1 MRSTPPDEQDS
12 PLQLSV
18 DGDMTIRRAAEL
30 KPLLLPALE
39 HPGGLRL
46 QLQAVADIDATGV
59 QLLLATQAALRAL
72 GRPLQL
78 EGCSKAVGD
87 ALDLLGL
94 GDAFERVGDDT
105 LH

>member
-1 MRSTPPDEQDS
+1 MRSTPPDDQDS
-12 PLQLSV
+12 PLQLSL

-46 QLQAVADIDATGV
+46 QLQAVNDIDATGV
-59 QLLLATQAALRAL
+59 QLLLATQAALHAL
-72 GRPLQL
+72 GRPFQLQ
-78 EGCSKAVGD
+78 GCSAAVGD
-87 ALDLLGL
+87 ALALLGL

>member
-1 MRSTPPDEQDS
+1 MRPKLVDS
-12 PLQLSV
+12 PSVPLQLNI

-39 HPGGLRL
+39 HPGGLQL
-46 QLQAVADIDATGV
+46 QLQAVTEIDATGL

-72 GRPLQL
+72 GRPFAID
-78 EGCSKAVGD
+78 GCSQPVAD

-94 GDAFERVGDDT
+94 RETLAPSSDT